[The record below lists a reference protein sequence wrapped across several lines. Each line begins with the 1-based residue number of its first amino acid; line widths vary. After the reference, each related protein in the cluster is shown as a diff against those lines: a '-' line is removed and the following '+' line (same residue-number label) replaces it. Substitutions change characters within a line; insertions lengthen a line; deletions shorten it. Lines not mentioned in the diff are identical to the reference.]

1 MTALT
6 AAASRSHPAGELV
19 IELGADL
26 AEAGDGDQALP
37 VGVVD
42 AAPGRARG
50 VLGDDPLEVAAGPG
64 RLGREAWGGS
74 GSCPGALS
82 AGLLSFRAHGHVLAG
97 MPAGGH
103 PTDPLEVA
111 AGPGRLGREAWGGS
125 GSCPGALSAGLL
137 SFRAHGH
144 VLAGMPADS

>member
-6 AAASRSHPAGELV
+6 AAASRSRPAGELV

-103 PTDPLEVA
+103 PTRLVR
-111 AGPGRLGREAWGGS
+111 PGSRRTLGRDRRGRVKAPRPAPPPAGGHDTEATEA
-125 GSCPGALSAGLL
+125 PPPL
-137 SFRAHGH
+137 FR
-144 VLAGMPADS
+144 VP